1 MTRVKVFKTYAE
13 QVELLRSRGMRIDN
27 VERAEEK
34 LARLNY
40 YRLSGYWYPMRRFSP
55 DTGQAYDEFV
65 DGASFDLVIDLYEFD
80 ERMRHVV
87 FAELDRIEMAIR
99 TMLGYRLGSVD
110 PFIYQDVT
118 RLSAYA
124 RQSNKGSRRSRHAVW
139 VEKFERAVNSSK
151 EDFVEHHRRHY
162 HGDMPIW
169 AAVEIMDWGMLSYL
183 YDFSPTEVRHDI
195 ADDCG
200 LAAPQLASWLKCLNI
215 VRNYAAHHARM
226 FNRVFDIKP
235 KFSNDMR
242 LQEVAGVRNRSFG
255 QLSLIQYLHRQL
267 DLSPANRLPQLLDT
281 FPHNDIVPFS
291 RTGAPEGWERLAL
304 WERQS
309 AVQRP
314 AQTCTYD
321 TNH

>member
-195 ADDCG
+195 AG
-200 LAAPQLASWLKCLNI
+200 
-215 VRNYAAHHARM
+215 
-226 FNRVFDIKP
+226 
-235 KFSNDMR
+235 
-242 LQEVAGVRNRSFG
+242 GVN
-255 QLSLIQYLHRQL
+255 
-267 DLSPANRLPQLLDT
+267 
-281 FPHNDIVPFS
+281 
-291 RTGAPEGWERLAL
+291 GW
-304 WERQS
+304 
-309 AVQRP
+309 
-314 AQTCTYD
+314 
-321 TNH
+321 

>member
-1 MTRVKVFKTYAE
+1 
-13 QVELLRSRGMRIDN
+13 
-27 VERAEEK
+27 
-34 LARLNY
+34 
-40 YRLSGYWYPMRRFSP
+40 MRRFSP
-55 DTGQAYDEFV
+55 DTGEACDEFV

-99 TMLGYRLGSVD
+99 TMLGYRLGSID

-124 RQSNKGSRRSRHAVW
+124 RQSNKGSRCNRHAVW
-139 VEKFERAVNSSK
+139 VGKFERAVNSSK

-195 ADDCG
+195 ADECG

-235 KFSNDMR
+235 KLSDDAR
-242 LQEVAGVRNRSFG
+242 LQEVAGVTNRSFG

-281 FPHNDIVPFS
+281 FPHNDIVPML
-291 RTGAPEGWERLAL
+291 RTGAPEGWEKLAL
-304 WERQS
+304 WER
-309 AVQRP
+309 
-314 AQTCTYD
+314 
-321 TNH
+321 

>member
-1 MTRVKVFKTYAE
+1 
-13 QVELLRSRGMRIDN
+13 
-27 VERAEEK
+27 
-34 LARLNY
+34 
-40 YRLSGYWYPMRRFSP
+40 
-55 DTGQAYDEFV
+55 
-65 DGASFDLVIDLYEFD
+65 
-80 ERMRHVV
+80 MRHVV

-99 TMLGYRLGSVD
+99 TMLGYRLGSID

-118 RLSAYA
+118 CLSAFA

-139 VEKFERAVNSSK
+139 VEKFERAVSSSK

-183 YDFSPTEVRHDI
+183 YDFSPTKVRHDI
-195 ADDCG
+195 ADECG

-235 KFSNDMR
+235 KLRDDEQ
-242 LQEVAGVRNRSFG
+242 LQEVAGVSTRSFG

-267 DLSPANRLPQLLDT
+267 DLSPANRLPQLLDA

-291 RTGAPEGWERLAL
+291 RTGAPDGWERLAL
-304 WERQS
+304 WER
-309 AVQRP
+309 
-314 AQTCTYD
+314 
-321 TNH
+321 

>member
-1 MTRVKVFKTYAE
+1 MTRVKAFKTYTE

-27 VERAEEK
+27 VERAEEM

-40 YRLSGYWYPMRRFSP
+40 YRLSGYWYPMRLFSSE
-55 DTGQAYDEFV
+55 TGQACDEFV

-99 TMLGYRLGSVD
+99 TMLGYRLGSID

-118 RLSAYA
+118 CLSAFA

-139 VEKFERAVNSSK
+139 VEKFERAVNFSK
-151 EDFVEHHRRHY
+151 EDFVEHHRRRY

-183 YDFSPTEVRHDI
+183 YDFSPTKVRHDI
-195 ADDCG
+195 ADECG

-235 KFSNDMR
+235 KLSDDEQ
-242 LQEVAGVRNRSFG
+242 LQEVAGVSNRSFG

-267 DLSPANRLPQLLDT
+267 GLSPANRLPQLLDM
-281 FPHNDIVPFS
+281 FPHNDVVPLS
-291 RTGAPEGWERLAL
+291 RTGAPDGWQKLAVWER
-304 WERQS
+304 
-309 AVQRP
+309 
-314 AQTCTYD
+314 
-321 TNH
+321 